1 MCGIDDSDQG
11 PTWSWRWA
19 SSPNLQPLLLP
30 RRSHTPCNNSSGPSE
45 SLLFDPFTFAY
56 QSGFHLCCYV
66 SVCTTDISATAENKH
81 SPTTMGCNYL
91 PCTVRYVFIIVCQE
105 LDDGMC
111 YWSRLTGSAHLCTI
125 VSGHLQTAAAVLQDG
140 RCLVKN
146 EKVGRVLS

>member
-1 MCGIDDSDQG
+1 MRSFSLPSTLMCGIDDSDQG

-19 SSPNLQPLLLP
+19 SSPNLRLLLLP
-30 RRSHTPCNNSSGPSE
+30 RRNQPPCKSSCGPSE
-45 SLLFDPFTFAY
+45 GLLFDPFTFAL

-105 LDDGMC
+105 LDDGTC
-111 YWSRLTGSAHLCTI
+111 YWSRLTGTHIYVQSSQVTYK
-125 VSGHLQTAAAVLQDG
+125 LQLQYCRMAD
-140 RCLVKN
+140 V
-146 EKVGRVLS
+146 